1 MIYKNYIFY
10 DIETSLMTKCPK
22 CGYENPPEAK
32 YCLNCGYKLV
42 QEERE
47 RFEGSGLLLITSGTI
62 LIVTFL
68 FNALLRVF
76 SLLAIIYVI
85 FGITSIYSGYRLYR
99 GPSSLADL
107 ILASVSIIFGF
118 SGTLFLYIIG
128 LAFKGLVTPDW
139 IIYLI
144 ATIKLLTDR
153 KKLKNALKMGNVSH
167 NK

>member
-1 MIYKNYIFY
+1 MA
-10 DIETSLMTKCPK
+10 KCPK

-47 RFEGSGLLLITSGTI
+47 RFEGSGLLLLTSGTI

-68 FNALLRVF
+68 FNSLLRVF

-99 GPSSLADL
+99 GTSSLADL

-118 SGTLFLYIIG
+118 AGTLFLYIIG

-144 ATIKLLTDR
+144 VIVKLLTDR

-167 NK
+167 NS

>member
-1 MIYKNYIFY
+1 
-10 DIETSLMTKCPK
+10 MTKCPK

-47 RFEGSGLLLITSGTI
+47 RFEGSGLLLLTSGII

-99 GPSSLADL
+99 GP
-107 ILASVSIIFGF
+107 
-118 SGTLFLYIIG
+118 
-128 LAFKGLVTPDW
+128 
-139 IIYLI
+139 
-144 ATIKLLTDR
+144 
-153 KKLKNALKMGNVSH
+153 
-167 NK
+167 